1 MLFLYWENNDECRK
15 CCIQHLASGNAYSW
29 DGNCWFRLLS
39 FPCDAAFFSSPILL
53 SHLSLCVCLE
63 TDWLLGKDLKERS
76 MGRKARRSPQWNSE
90 MQMVPLTPRESGDF
104 VIVAACLNIMEMLF
118 YLLFCAEHRGFRQRF
133 HFEPVIPVLP
143 LRFELFYFYL
153 SFNPMSGSKYAPRF

>member
-1 MLFLYWENNDECRK
+1 MWTAGLGAQSVSSPCWAASVLQCLWECVTLQLKQMLFLYRENNDGCRK

-39 FPCDAAFFSSPILL
+39 FPCEAAFFSSPILL

-118 YLLFCAEHRGFRQRF
+118 SLLVSAEHTRF
-133 HFEPVIPVLP
+133 
-143 LRFELFYFYL
+143 
-153 SFNPMSGSKYAPRF
+153 